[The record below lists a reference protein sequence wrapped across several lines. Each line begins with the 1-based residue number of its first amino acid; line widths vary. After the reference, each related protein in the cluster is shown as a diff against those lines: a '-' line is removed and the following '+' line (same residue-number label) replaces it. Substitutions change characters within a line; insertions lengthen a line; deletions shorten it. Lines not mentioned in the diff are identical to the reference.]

1 MTHKATKTQSKRIH
15 SRNTVNMFSVKLFVY
30 CLLAATIANRQN
42 AQLHIAQPGQIA
54 PHYESSLPRSQDP
67 IQIAY
72 GSQNTWFGL
81 GEIAFG

>member
-1 MTHKATKTQSKRIH
+1 
-15 SRNTVNMFSVKLFVY
+15 MFSVKLFVY
-30 CLLAATIANRQN
+30 CLLAATIASRQN
-42 AQLHIAQPGQIA
+42 AQPGQIA